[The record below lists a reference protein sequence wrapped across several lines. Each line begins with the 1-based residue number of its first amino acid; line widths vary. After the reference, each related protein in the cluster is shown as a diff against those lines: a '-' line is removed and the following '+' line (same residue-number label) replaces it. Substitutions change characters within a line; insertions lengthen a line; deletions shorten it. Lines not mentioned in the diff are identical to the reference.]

1 MKLSRK
7 IISAVSA
14 AAVFV
19 SMAIP
24 AFANNSYT
32 TTVTYD
38 IGTGKANFV
47 TNGTATAGK
56 EVTHIVYAKKEPQV
70 IDGTTIY
77 YVDQTTAKND
87 GSFSFSYSV
96 IKDKAAKTAVS
107 VVGTDGDPIN
117 AAGTTVTSKELSGYQ
132 TIAVTVSDGMS
143 VTFTP
148 NFTGAVYKTIDSNT
162 TDKNIYIEPAS
173 TVNVSVEAVAS
184 FKYSIDGGT
193 ETIVNGHSAT
203 VKFAAVNKTITI
215 SGVSET
221 TGYDWTKWGT
231 SETDAPDYNVIMTTE
246 PASPLIAGLTFG
258 EDENPTTTGGTGGTA
273 LDKSSYKKSVTYT
286 ANISKGTYES
296 IPDTYSK
303 EYGIIFAGSNVT
315 GDFNADTE
323 TAWILPALTVTGNGE
338 WAICVMD
345 SNENGAEL
353 NGCRA
358 RTYVKIGNNY
368 AYGKIVS
375 LAEPSEQSGG
385 TTENA
390 VMSPAP
396 VAENIEAESV
406 EPEPADEQ
414 TTETD
419 AAAEPE
425 EPGSDKAV
433 NADGEKTG
441 SESILDTTDVEE
453 KDGGETDTQTDS
465 AASAGTETPDTEPDA
480 E

>member
-47 TNGTATAGK
+47 TSGNATAGK
-56 EVTHIVYAKKEPQV
+56 EVTHIVYEKGAPV

-77 YVDQTTAKND
+77 YVDQTTAD
-87 GSFSFSYSV
+87 SSSGSFSFSYSV
-96 IKDKAAKTAVS
+96 VSGKAAKTAVS
-107 VVGTDGDPIN
+107 VVGTDGDPIT
-117 AAGTTVTSKELSGYQ
+117 GGSTEVPGYTKITVTNDTGK
-132 TIAVTVSDGMS
+132 D

-148 NFTGAVYKTIDSNT
+148 SHAGAAPKTIGAN
-162 TDKNIYIEPAS
+162 EAS
-173 TVNVSVEAVAS
+173 GVVYVKPGDNVNVSVPDAAK
-184 FKYSIDGGT
+184 FKYRINDEPEIT
-193 ETIVNGHSAT
+193 TQTNSAT
-203 VKFAAVNKTITI
+203 VTFAAGNSSITI

-221 TGYDWTKWGT
+221 TEHDWSKWGT
-231 SETDAPDYNVIMTTE
+231 GETDDPGYSVIMTSE
-246 PASPLIAGLTFG
+246 PASPEIKDLTFG
-258 EDENPTTTGGTGGTA
+258 EDENPTTTGDTNGTA

-286 ANISKGTYES
+286 AKISKETYNS
-296 IPDTYSK
+296 IPGNYSK
-303 EYGIIFAGSNVT
+303 EYGIIFAD
-315 GDFNADTE
+315 GDIDGNFDATTE
-323 TAWILPALTVTGNGE
+323 KAWILQALTSTNGD

-345 SNENGAEL
+345 SENGTAL

-358 RTYVKIGNNY
+358 RTYVKIGDKY
-368 AYGKIVS
+368 AYGNIVN
-375 LAEPSEQSGG
+375 LATPPEQSGG
-385 TTENA
+385 TTENTL
-390 VMSPAP
+390 MSPAP

-425 EPGSDKAV
+425 EPGSDKTV

>member
-38 IGTGKANFV
+38 IRNGKANFV
-47 TNGTATAGK
+47 TSGTASFGK
-56 EVTHIVYAKKEPQV
+56 EVTHIVYEKTQSQV
-70 IDGTTIY
+70 IDNTTIY
-77 YVDQTTAKND
+77 YVDQTTADSKN

-96 IKDKAAKTAVS
+96 NKDKAAKTAVS
-107 VVGTDGDPIN
+107 VVGTDGAPI
-117 AAGTTVTSKELSGYQ
+117 AGGSTEVPGYTTITVTNGTGK
-132 TIAVTVSDGMS
+132 D

-148 NFTGAVYKTIDSNT
+148 NYTGAAPKTIGANEESGVVYVKPGDNVT
-162 TDKNIYIEPAS
+162 
-173 TVNVSVEAVAS
+173 VSVAGVTK
-184 FKYSIDGGT
+184 FKYSIDSGNELTT
-193 ETIVNGHSAT
+193 ETNSAT
-203 VKFAAVNKTITI
+203 VTFAAGNSSIAI
-215 SGVSET
+215 SNVSET
-221 TGYDWTKWGT
+221 TEHNWANWGT
-231 SETDAPDYNVIMTTE
+231 NETDAPAYDVIITTE
-246 PASPLIAGLTFG
+246 PVSPSITNLTFG
-258 EDENPTTTGGTGGTA
+258 ENENPTTTGGTA
-273 LDKSSYKKSVTYT
+273 LDKNNYKKSVTYT
-286 ANISKGTYES
+286 ANISKGTYDS

-303 EYGIIFAGSNVT
+303 EYGIIFADKDIT
-315 GDFNADTE
+315 GDFNATTE
-323 TAWILPALTVTGNGE
+323 YVWILPALTVNSNGE

-345 SNENGAEL
+345 SNEDGAAL
-353 NGCRA
+353 NDCRA
-358 RTYVKIGNNY
+358 RTYVKIGSNY
-368 AYGKIVS
+368 AYGEIVS
-375 LAEPSEQSGG
+375 LEAQIEKSGEAV
-385 TTENA
+385 ENS

-425 EPGSDKAV
+425 EPGLDKTV
-433 NADGEKTG
+433 NADGENTG

-453 KDGGETDTQTDS
+453 KAGGETDTQTDNATS
-465 AASAGTETPDTEPDA
+465 TETETPDTEPNA

>member
-47 TNGTATAGK
+47 TSGNATAGK
-56 EVTHIVYAKKEPQV
+56 EVTHIVYEKGAPV

-77 YVDQTTAKND
+77 YVDQTTAD
-87 GSFSFSYSV
+87 SSSGSFSFSYSV
-96 IKDKAAKTAVS
+96 VSGKAAKTAVS
-107 VVGTDGDPIN
+107 VVGTDGDPIT
-117 AAGTTVTSKELSGYQ
+117 GGSTEVPGYTTINVTNNTGK
-132 TIAVTVSDGMS
+132 D

-148 NFTGAVYKTIDSNT
+148 NYTGAAPKTIG
-162 TDKNIYIEPAS
+162 AS
-173 TVNVSVEAVAS
+173 ETSGVVYVKPGDNVNVSVPDAAK
-184 FKYSIDGGT
+184 FKYSINDGT
-193 ETIVNGHSAT
+193 EITTDANFAT
-203 VKFAAVNKTITI
+203 VTFASGNSSITI
-215 SGVSET
+215 SNVSET
-221 TGYDWTKWGT
+221 TDHNWDKWGT
-231 SETDAPDYNVIMTTE
+231 GETDSPKYDVIMTNK
-246 PASPLIAGLTFG
+246 PASPLITDLTVEG
-258 EDENPTTTGGTGGTA
+258 TPTTTGGTGGTGINT
-273 LDKSSYKKSVTYT
+273 DIYKKSVTYT
-286 ANISKGTYES
+286 ANISTGTYNN
-296 IPDTYSK
+296 IPSTYHPQ
-303 EYGIIFAGSNVT
+303 YGIIFADSNVIDDVFDAT
-315 GDFNADTE
+315 TE
-323 TAWILPALTVTGNGE
+323 NAWILQALAVNSEGE
-338 WAICVMD
+338 WTICVMD
-345 SNENGAEL
+345 GEDAAAL

-368 AYGKIVS
+368 AYGEIVS
-375 LAEPSEQSGG
+375 LAAPSEQSGG
-385 TTENA
+385 TTEST

-396 VAENIEAESV
+396 VAENIETESV
-406 EPEPADEQ
+406 EHEPADEQ

-419 AAAEPE
+419 AAAESE
-425 EPGSDKAV
+425 EPGSDKTV
-433 NADGEKTG
+433 NADGENTG

-465 AASAGTETPDTEPDA
+465 AASAGTETPNTEPDA

>member
-1 MKLSRK
+1 MKLSKK

-47 TNGTATAGK
+47 TRGTATAGK
-56 EVTHIVYAKKEPQV
+56 EVTHIVYQKNAAV
-70 IDGTTIY
+70 IDGATIY
-77 YVDQTTAKND
+77 YVDQTTADSSN
-87 GSFSFSYSV
+87 GSFRFSYSV
-96 IKDKAAKTAVS
+96 NKDKAANTAVS
-107 VVGTDGDPIN
+107 VVGTDGDPIT
-117 AAGTTVTSKELSGYQ
+117 GGSTEVPGYKKITVINNTGK
-132 TIAVTVSDGMS
+132 D

-148 NFTGAVYKTIDSNT
+148 NYTGAAPVTIGASGDVYVKPG
-162 TDKNIYIEPAS
+162 DKV
-173 TVNVSVEAVAS
+173 TVSVRDAAK
-184 FKYSIDGGT
+184 FKYSIDDGT
-193 ETIVNGHSAT
+193 ETTTETNSAT
-203 VKFAAVNKTITI
+203 VTFTAENSSITI

-221 TGYDWTKWGT
+221 TEHNWANWGT
-231 SETDAPDYNVIMTTE
+231 NETDAPNYSVIMTTE
-246 PASPLIAGLTFG
+246 PVSPSIADLTV
-258 EDENPTTTGGTGGTA
+258 ESNPTATDGTA
-273 LDKSSYKKSVTYT
+273 LDATNYKKSVTYE
-286 ANISKGTYES
+286 AKISTETYNS

-303 EYGIIFAGSNVT
+303 EYGIIFAGSIVN

-323 TAWILPALTVTGNGE
+323 NAWILPALTVTGNGE

-368 AYGKIVS
+368 AYGNIVE
-375 LAEPSEQSGG
+375 LAAQPEQSGG
-385 TTENA
+385 TVENA

-425 EPGSDKAV
+425 ESGSDKTV
-433 NADGEKTG
+433 NADGENTG

-453 KDGGETDTQTDS
+453 KAGGETDTQTDS
-465 AASAGTETPDTEPDA
+465 ATSAGTETPDTEPNA

>member
-38 IGTGKANFV
+38 IRTGKANFV
-47 TNGTATAGK
+47 TYGNATAGK
-56 EVTHIVYAKKEPQV
+56 EVTHIVYEKGAPV

-77 YVDQTTAKND
+77 YVDQTTADSSN

-96 IKDKAAKTAVS
+96 VSGKAAKTAVS
-107 VVGTDGDPIN
+107 VVGTDGDPIT
-117 AAGTTVTSKELSGYQ
+117 GGSTEVPGYTTINVTNNTGK
-132 TIAVTVSDGMS
+132 D

-148 NFTGAVYKTIDSNT
+148 NYTGAAPKTSGVVYVKPGDN
-162 TDKNIYIEPAS
+162 
-173 TVNVSVEAVAS
+173 VNVSVPDAAK
-184 FKYSIDGGT
+184 FKYRINDEPEIT
-193 ETIVNGHSAT
+193 TQTNSAT
-203 VKFAAVNKTITI
+203 VTFTAENSSITI

-221 TGYDWTKWGT
+221 TEHDWSKWGT
-231 SETDAPDYNVIMTTE
+231 GETGAPAYGVIMTTE
-246 PASPLIAGLTFG
+246 PTSPSIADLTFSEG
-258 EDENPTTTGGTGGTA
+258 TPTTTDGTA
-273 LDKSSYKKSVTYT
+273 LDTTKYKKSVTYE
-286 ANISKGTYES
+286 AKISMETYNS
-296 IPDTYSK
+296 IPGNYSK

-315 GDFNADTE
+315 GEVFDATTENAWT
-323 TAWILPALTVTGNGE
+323 LQALIANSEGE
-338 WAICVMD
+338 WTICVMD
-345 SNENGAEL
+345 SNENGAALE
-353 NGCRA
+353 NCRA
-358 RTYVKIGNNY
+358 RTYVKIGDNY
-368 AYGKIVS
+368 AYGNIVE
-375 LAEPSEQSGG
+375 LAPQSEQSGG

-390 VMSPAP
+390 LMSPVP
-396 VAENIEAESV
+396 VAENIEVESV

-425 EPGSDKAV
+425 EPGSDKTV

-465 AASAGTETPDTEPDA
+465 ATSAGTETPDTEPDA

>member
-47 TNGTATAGK
+47 TSGTATAGK
-56 EVTHIVYAKKEPQV
+56 EVTHIVYEKNAPA
-70 IDGTTIY
+70 INGTTIY
-77 YVDQTTAKND
+77 YVDQTTADSSN
-87 GSFSFSYSV
+87 GSFRFSYSV
-96 IKDKAAKTAVS
+96 NKDKAAKTAVS
-107 VVGTDGDPIN
+107 VVGTDGDPI
-117 AAGTTVTSKELSGYQ
+117 AIAGGSTDVPGSKMITVTNSTGK
-132 TIAVTVSDGMS
+132 D

-148 NFTGAVYKTIDSNT
+148 NYTGAAPKTIV
-162 TDKNIYIEPAS
+162 AS
-173 TVNVSVEAVAS
+173 ETSGTVYVKPGDPVTVSVANATN

-193 ETIVNGHSAT
+193 ETTVEAT
-203 VKFAAVNKTITI
+203 STTVTFAAGNSSITI
-215 SGVSET
+215 SNVSET

-231 SETDAPDYNVIMTTE
+231 GDTDAPKYDVIMTSE
-246 PASPLIAGLTFG
+246 PASPLIEDLTVEG
-258 EDENPTTTGGTGGTA
+258 NPTATDGTA
-273 LDKSSYKKSVTYT
+273 LDATNYKKSVTYE
-286 ANISKGTYES
+286 AKISTETYNS

-303 EYGIIFAGSNVT
+303 EYGIIFAGSIVN
-315 GDFNADTE
+315 GNFNADTE
-323 TAWILPALTVTGNGE
+323 NAWILPALTVTGNGE

-368 AYGKIVS
+368 AYGEIVS
-375 LAEPSEQSGG
+375 LAAPSEQSGG

-406 EPEPADEQ
+406 EPEPAGEQ
-414 TTETD
+414 TTEAD

-425 EPGSDKAV
+425 EPGSDKTV
-433 NADGEKTG
+433 NADGENTG

-453 KDGGETDTQTDS
+453 KAGGETNTQTDS
-465 AASAGTETPDTEPDA
+465 AASAGTETPDTEPNA

>member
-24 AFANNSYT
+24 AFATNSYT

-107 VVGTDGDPIN
+107 VVGTDGDPI
-117 AAGTTVTSKELSGYQ
+117 AIAGGSTDVPGSKA
-132 TIAVTVSDGMS
+132 IAVTNSTGKD

-148 NFTGAVYKTIDSNT
+148 NYAGAAPKTIVANETSG
-162 TDKNIYIEPAS
+162 
-173 TVNVSVEAVAS
+173 TVYVKPGDPVTVSVANATN

-193 ETIVNGHSAT
+193 ETTTDANFAT
-203 VKFAAVNKTITI
+203 VTFTAENSSITI
-215 SGVSET
+215 SNVSET

-231 SETDAPDYNVIMTTE
+231 GETDSPAYNVIMTSE
-246 PASPLIAGLTFG
+246 PASPLIEDLTVEG
-258 EDENPTTTGGTGGTA
+258 APTTTGNTNGTA
-273 LDKSSYKKSVTYT
+273 LDTTKYKKSVTYT
-286 ANISKGTYES
+286 ANISTGTYDS
-296 IPDTYSK
+296 IPSDYSK
-303 EYGIIFAGSNVT
+303 EYGIIFAGSNVI
-315 GDFNADTE
+315 GDDFNADTE

-345 SNENGAEL
+345 SNENAAEL

-358 RTYVKIGNNY
+358 RTYVKIGDKY
-368 AYGKIVS
+368 AYGEIVS
-375 LAEPSEQSGG
+375 LAVSSEQSGG

-396 VAENIEAESV
+396 VVENIEAESV